1 MAITTLSKEAKEG
14 GTYVI
19 ELKFKDE
26 DGNLVN
32 PNTLKWWLSD
42 IKGNPINKREGI
54 VVDDPTSTTNIVLM
68 GNDLTPGY
76 KIFTIKGT
84 YNSSYGNDLLLR
96 DAIKFY
102 VRDLIEEGL

>member
-1 MAITTLSKEAKEG
+1 MGIKTLSKEAKEG

-19 ELKFKDE
+19 ELRFKDE

-32 PNTLKWWLSD
+32 PNTLEWWLSD
-42 IKGNPINKREGI
+42 TNGNPINNKEAI
-54 VVDDPTSTTNIVLM
+54 SVSSPTSTTNVVLM
-68 GNDLTPGY
+68 GNDLTPGW

-84 YNSSYGNDLLLR
+84 YDSNYGNNLLLR

-102 VRDLIEEGL
+102 VRDLIEEDL

>member
-26 DGNLVN
+26 DGNFTN
-32 PNTLKWWLSD
+32 PNTLEWWLSD
-42 IKGNPINKREGI
+42 TSGNPINNREA
-54 VVDDPTSTTNIVLM
+54 VPVSDPTSVTHIVLQ
-68 GNDLTPGY
+68 GADLTPDW

-84 YNSSYGNDLLLR
+84 YNSNYGNDLPLR

-102 VRDLIEEGL
+102 VRDLIEEDY

>member
-19 ELKFKDE
+19 ELKFRDE
-26 DGNLVN
+26 DGNLTD
-32 PNTLKWWLSD
+32 PNTLSWWLSD
-42 IKGNPINKREGI
+42 VNGNPINNRED
-54 VVDDPTSTTNIVLM
+54 VTVDSPASITNVVLM
-68 GNDLTPGY
+68 GDDLTPGW

-84 YNSSYGNDLLLR
+84 YDSSYGTGLLLR

-102 VRDLIEEGL
+102 VRDLIEEDL